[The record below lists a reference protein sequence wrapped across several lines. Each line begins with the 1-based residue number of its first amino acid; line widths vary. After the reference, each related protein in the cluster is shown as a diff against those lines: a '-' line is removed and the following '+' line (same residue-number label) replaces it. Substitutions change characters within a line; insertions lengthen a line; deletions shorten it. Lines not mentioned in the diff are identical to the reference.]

1 MLSKMMQKTKRST
14 PYHDL
19 SILKKEIIDDLEET
33 NYQDFIRGEQV
44 LRENQPFVVI
54 YVDDGLGDDPSLH
67 YAPVSVE
74 GYEELK
80 EIDGISV
87 VTQVDNIRS

>member
-1 MLSKMMQKTKRST
+1 MQETRRST

-19 SILKKEIIDDLEET
+19 SALEEEIIDDLEGSS
-33 NYQDFIRGEQV
+33 YHDFIRGEQII
-44 LRENQPFVVI
+44 RENQPFVII

-80 EIDGISV
+80 EIEGIKFV
-87 VTQVDNIRS
+87 CRVNTIE